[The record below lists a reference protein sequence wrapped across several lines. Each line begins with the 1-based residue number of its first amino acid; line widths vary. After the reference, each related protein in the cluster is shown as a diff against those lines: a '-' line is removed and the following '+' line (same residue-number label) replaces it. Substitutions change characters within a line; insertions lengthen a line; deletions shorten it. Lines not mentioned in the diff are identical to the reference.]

1 MKKLIFI
8 ALLLAA
14 GAYALL
20 QWKPGLYYGESAA
33 FDNFTLH
40 SSEPLQGDAA
50 RLIVLAKERLATS
63 EFNDPAQNFD
73 VYLAT
78 AARDYA
84 FFTPFC
90 KDPNVCVN
98 ALNGHIFIGP
108 ADLNK
113 DIILADSINETRRF
127 SAVLAG
133 AAARDLIRRR
143 MRPLSYIL
151 LSEWLL
157 RGYSG
162 LIGGTGERM
171 PNEICEKTFAEGTV
185 MRDYEYRLAVE
196 YALAEDRITFW
207 GLLEKDY
214 AFDPM
219 EKLVKRRYC
228 NK

>member
-108 ADLNK
+108 ADLDK

-133 AAARDLIRRR
+133 AAARDLIRRK
-143 MRPLSYIL
+143 MRPLSYVM
-151 LSEWLL
+151 LSEWML

-171 PNEICEKTFAEGTV
+171 PAEICEKAFPEWTM
-185 MRDYEYRLAVE
+185 MRDYEYRLGVE
-196 YALAEDRITFW
+196 FEMSEERINFR
-207 GLLEKDY
+207 GLLEKNSD
-214 AFDPM
+214 FEPI
-219 EKLVKRRYC
+219 EKQMKRRYC
-228 NK
+228 K

>member
-1 MKKLIFI
+1 MRKIIFI
-8 ALLLAA
+8 LLLLAA

-33 FDNFTLH
+33 LGNFTLH

-50 RLIVLAKERLATS
+50 RAIVMAKDRLATS
-63 EFNDPAQNFD
+63 EFNNPAETFD

-90 KDPNVCVN
+90 KDRNACVN
-98 ALNGHIFIGP
+98 PMNGHIFIAP
-108 ADLNK
+108 ADLDK
-113 DIILADSINETRRF
+113 DIIPADSIDETRHF

-133 AAARDLIRRR
+133 AAARELIRRR
-143 MRPLSYIL
+143 MRPLSYL
-151 LSEWLL
+151 MLSEWML

-171 PNEICEKTFAEGTV
+171 PSEICGKTFAEGTV

-196 YALAEDRITFW
+196 FALSEERITFW
-207 GLLEKDY
+207 GLLER
-214 AFDPM
+214 DPALDPL
-219 EKLVKRRYC
+219 EKQMRQRYC
-228 NK
+228 K

>member
-1 MKKLIFI
+1 MKKIFFTL
-8 ALLLAA
+8 LLLAA

-50 RLIVLAKERLATS
+50 RVIVMAKDRLATS
-63 EFNDPAQNFD
+63 EFNNPAQSFD
-73 VYLAT
+73 VYLASAT
-78 AARDYA
+78 RDYA

-90 KDPNVCVN
+90 KDRNACVN
-98 ALNGHIFIGP
+98 PLNGHIFISP
-108 ADLNK
+108 ADLDK
-113 DIILADSINETRRF
+113 DIILADSIDETRHF

-133 AAARDLIRRR
+133 AAARELIRRR
-143 MRPLSYIL
+143 MRPLSYL
-151 LSEWLL
+151 MLSEWML

-171 PNEICEKTFAEGTV
+171 PSEICGKTFAEGTM

-196 YALAEDRITFW
+196 FVLSEERITFW
-207 GLLEKDY
+207 GLLER
-214 AFDPM
+214 DPALDPL
-219 EKLVKRRYC
+219 EKQMRQRYC
-228 NK
+228 K